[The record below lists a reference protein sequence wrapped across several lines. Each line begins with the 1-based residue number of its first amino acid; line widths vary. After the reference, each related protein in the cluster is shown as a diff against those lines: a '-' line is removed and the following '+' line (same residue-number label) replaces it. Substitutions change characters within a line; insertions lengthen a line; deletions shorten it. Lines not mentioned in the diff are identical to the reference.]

1 MNRFRRAVLALACAG
16 AFLTPALAQELTP
29 GQRTEIEALIKDYLM
44 KNPGLIKEALEELD
58 RRQTAEAEA
67 KAKVTISTHADLI
80 FRSPDDLVL
89 GNPKGSVT
97 IVEFFDY
104 NCGYC
109 KKALPEIAKL
119 LADDS
124 DLRLVIKEFPILS
137 PGSLVAAKAV
147 LAARQQGK
155 HAELH
160 EALNQLPAQKDEV
173 SVLQVAQSIGIDLD
187 RLRKDME
194 NEAVTQVL
202 QRTYQLAEDLGINGT
217 PSFLV
222 DDNITP
228 GYVPHEVLARLV
240 AGVRESGGC
249 KVC

>member
-1 MNRFRRAVLALACAG
+1 MNPLRRAVLAVACAVSL
-16 AFLTPALAQELTP
+16 LTPASAQELSP

-44 KNPGLIKEALEELD
+44 KNPEIVKEALEELE

-67 KAKVTISTHADLI
+67 KAKATITTHAELI

-89 GNPKGSVT
+89 GNPKGSIT

-109 KKALPEIAKL
+109 KKAIPELATL
-119 LADDS
+119 LAGDS
-124 DLRLVIKEFPILS
+124 DIRLVIKEFPILS

-147 LAARQQGK
+147 LAAKRQDK
-155 HAELH
+155 LAEMHL
-160 EALNQLPAQKDEV
+160 ALNQLPGQKDE
-173 SVLQVAQSIGIDLD
+173 STVLQIAQSIGLD
-187 RLRKDME
+187 MQRLKADME
-194 NEAVTQVL
+194 DESVAQIL
-202 QRTYQLAEDLGINGT
+202 QRTYKLAEDLGINGT

-222 DDNITP
+222 DDQITP
-228 GYVPHEVLARLV
+228 GYVTHDVLAKQV
-240 AGVRESGGC
+240 AGVRENGGC